1 MLNNHNT
8 LENIV
13 SEMKII
19 QLQLLLAK
27 KSAKKIYTLQSTLSK
42 VELHIDHS
50 LNTLN
55 HLITYVD
62 DFQTTPA

>member
-1 MLNNHNT
+1 MHKEHIL
-8 LENIV
+8 L
-13 SEMKII
+13 EMKII

-27 KSAKKIYTLQSTLSK
+27 KSAKKISTLQSTLSK

-50 LNTLN
+50 LHALN
-55 HLITYVD
+55 HLITFID

>member
-1 MLNNHNT
+1 MQKEH
-8 LENIV
+8 IV